1 MPIDTQP
8 KGTKK
13 GITEP
18 KPKENEKAPRNVKV
32 TPHSK
37 YLLRAVKRDSFGA
50 GCRPTRLLAF
60 SPSHPRIPQRREGRR
75 YGLTLDKGHLIK
87 YTYFFLFHK

>member
-18 KPKENEKAPRNVKV
+18 KPKENEKASRNVKV
-32 TPHSK
+32 TPH
-37 YLLRAVKRDSFGA
+37 
-50 GCRPTRLLAF
+50 
-60 SPSHPRIPQRREGRR
+60 
-75 YGLTLDKGHLIK
+75 
-87 YTYFFLFHK
+87 

>member
-37 YLLRAVKRDSFGA
+37 YLLRAVKRVSFGA
-50 GCRPTRLLAF
+50 GAYLLAFSRLLAFSSSRLLAF
-60 SPSHPRIPQRREGRR
+60 SPSHPRIPQNAEVG
-75 YGLTLDKGHLIK
+75 DMV
-87 YTYFFLFHK
+87 

>member
-18 KPKENEKAPRNVKV
+18 KPKENEKASRNVKV

-37 YLLRAVKRDSFGA
+37 YLLRAVKRVSFGA
-50 GCRPTRLLAF
+50 GCLPTRLLAPSRLLALAPAY
-60 SPSHPRIPQRREGRR
+60 SPERGGRR

-87 YTYFFLFHK
+87 KDKIIY